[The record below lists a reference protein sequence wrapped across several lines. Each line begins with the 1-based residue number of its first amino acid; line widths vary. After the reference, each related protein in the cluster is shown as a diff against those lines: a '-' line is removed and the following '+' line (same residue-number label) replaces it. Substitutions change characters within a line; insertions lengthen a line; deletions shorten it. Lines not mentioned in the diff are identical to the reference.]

1 MSSKTPTSKV
11 VAGGVAGAAVTV
23 IVWVASLV
31 GVEVPVE
38 VATSAVVLVS
48 FAVAYLVPDPS
59 TGRHSANE

>member
-23 IVWVASLV
+23 IVWGASLV

-59 TGRHSANE
+59 KGRHTTGE